1 MIPRTKQD
9 EFVTALKA
17 HLDAFFPDGALK
29 SYFFGRIV
37 STTNPSRLKDL
48 LDRTQGQ
55 IVFGVKAKDQNG
67 PEPTIVRDVKPGDSL
82 LEE

>member
-9 EFVTALKA
+9 EFVTALKV

-37 STTNPSRLKDL
+37 STTHPSRLKDL

-55 IVFGVKAKDQNG
+55 IVFGVKAQDQNG